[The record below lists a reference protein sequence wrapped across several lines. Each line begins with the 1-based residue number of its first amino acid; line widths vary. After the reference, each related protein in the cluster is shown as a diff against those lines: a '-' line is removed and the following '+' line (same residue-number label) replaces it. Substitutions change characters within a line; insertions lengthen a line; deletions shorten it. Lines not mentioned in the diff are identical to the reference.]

1 MREIN
6 FSVCEIIW
14 IYPIYI
20 LYWCM
25 DLRRKSKDLTGNKFP
40 TYMGINFLSNHG
52 AINLENN
59 QMERITM
66 SINVKASDYQKV
78 LNNHLNS
85 VSSALAIAG
94 ITDNKIVDKAVKQAE
109 SQFRTDYKATGGK
122 HEDFFS
128 SKCRLQLD
136 KVNQEIRK
144 LNALNPTG
152 KTGVSVEVSTICKK
166 A

>member
-1 MREIN
+1 
-6 FSVCEIIW
+6 
-14 IYPIYI
+14 
-20 LYWCM
+20 M
-25 DLRRKSKDLTGNKFP
+25 DLSRKTVVLNRTESQT
-40 TYMGINFLSNHG
+40 LSV
-52 AINLENN
+52 NLSGSNNQENN
-59 QMERITM
+59 ETEKITM
-66 SINVKASDYQKV
+66 AINVKASEYSKV

-94 ITDNKIVDKAVKQAE
+94 IDDEKIIDKAVKQAE

-128 SKCRLQLD
+128 SECRLQLD

-152 KTGVSVEVSTICKK
+152 KTGINVEVSTICKK

>member
-1 MREIN
+1 
-6 FSVCEIIW
+6 
-14 IYPIYI
+14 
-20 LYWCM
+20 M
-25 DLRRKSKDLTGNKFP
+25 DLRRKSKDLKGNKFP
-40 TYMGINFLSNHG
+40 TYMGNNFLSNHG

-59 QMERITM
+59 QMERNTM
-66 SINVKASDYQKV
+66 SLSIKASEYSKV

-85 VSSALAIAG
+85 VSSALTGAG
-94 ITDNKIVDKAVKQAE
+94 ITDKKIVENAMKQAE

-128 SKCRLQLD
+128 SACRLQLD
-136 KVNQEIRK
+136 KVNAEIKK

-152 KTGVSVEVSTICKK
+152 KTGVMVEVSTICKK

>member
-1 MREIN
+1 
-6 FSVCEIIW
+6 
-14 IYPIYI
+14 
-20 LYWCM
+20 M
-25 DLRRKSKDLTGNKFP
+25 DLSQKTVVLNRSESQTLSVNLTG
-40 TYMGINFLSNHG
+40 SN
-52 AINLENN
+52 NQENN
-59 QMERITM
+59 ETEKITM
-66 SINVKASDYQKV
+66 AINVKASEYQKV

-122 HEDFFS
+122 HEDFFD
-128 SKCRLQLD
+128 SKCTTQLA
-136 KVNQEIRK
+136 KVNLEIAK

-152 KTGVSVEVSTICKK
+152 KTGVRVEVSTICKK

>member
-1 MREIN
+1 M
-6 FSVCEIIW
+6 
-14 IYPIYI
+14 
-20 LYWCM
+20 
-25 DLRRKSKDLTGNKFP
+25 GN
-40 TYMGINFLSNHG
+40 NFLSNHG

-59 QMERITM
+59 EMEKITM
-66 SINVKASDYQKV
+66 AISIKASEYQKV

-85 VSSALAIAG
+85 VSSALTGAG
-94 ITDNKIVDKAVKQAE
+94 ITDKKIVDKAVKQAE

-128 SKCRLQLD
+128 SACRLQLD

-152 KTGVSVEVSTICKK
+152 KTGINVEVSTICKK